1 MGFSEINL
9 KIFLAKNNLKQ
20 KDLAQKL
27 GINESS
33 LSKKIKGITDFSV
46 NEVGKFIAL
55 YGYDNA
61 RDIFFA
67 E

>member
-1 MGFSEINL
+1 MGFNEMNL

-20 KDLAQKL
+20 KDLAQEL
-27 GINESS
+27 GIKESS

-46 NEVGKFIAL
+46 KEVGKFITL

>member
-1 MGFSEINL
+1 MGFSERNL

-20 KDLAQKL
+20 KDLALEL
-27 GINESS
+27 GIKESS
-33 LSKKIKGITDFSV
+33 LSKKINGTADFSIK
-46 NEVGKFIAL
+46 EVTKFISL
-55 YGYDNA
+55 YGYDDA